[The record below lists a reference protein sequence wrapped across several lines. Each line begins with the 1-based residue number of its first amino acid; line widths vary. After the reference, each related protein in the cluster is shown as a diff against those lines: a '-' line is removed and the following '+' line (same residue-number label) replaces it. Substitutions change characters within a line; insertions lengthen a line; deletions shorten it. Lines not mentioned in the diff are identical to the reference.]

1 MTDVAAPLDPARTAV
16 LTAAPMKNRSIAL
29 ALALLA
35 VPALAHAT
43 NAWTGWWRHQANAE
57 ACMQGASAAFAT
69 AQFTR
74 IRVNNQTSVVSGF
87 AGEYVA
93 NAICID
99 QSATLTVAG
108 PNEAVTHALYD
119 RIKNSWQ

>member
-1 MTDVAAPLDPARTAV
+1 MRTRHLVLALAVVAAP
-16 LTAAPMKNRSIAL
+16 AL
-29 ALALLA
+29 AS
-35 VPALAHAT
+35 AT
-43 NAWTGWWRHQANAE
+43 GAWTGWWRHEANHD
-57 ACMQGASAAFAT
+57 ACLQGASAAFAV

-99 QSATLTVAG
+99 QTATLTVAG
-108 PNEAVTHALYD
+108 PNEAVTHSLYD
-119 RIKNSWQ
+119 RIKNSWH